1 MSKIPV
7 VLILSLSIELLLPVI
22 HDCPRPVSRW
32 WPRRVAWTR
41 IVQSNQQCRFASPLV
56 LPPMLDGTPSRRVAS
71 ASGFK
76 LVSRSGESA
85 SASDSDV
92 RVGEWRV
99 ASGEWRGDSEWPLV
113 AG

>member
-7 VLILSLSIELLLPVI
+7 VLILSLSIELFLPVI
-22 HDCPRPVSRW
+22 HYCPRPVSESRW

-41 IVQSNQQCRFASPLV
+41 IVQSNQQCRFAAPLV

-76 LVSRSGESA
+76 LVSRSGEWRVPVTRTSESA
-85 SASDSDV
+85 S
-92 RVGEWRV
+92 GKWRV
-99 ASGEWRGDSEWPLV
+99 ASGEATRSGR
-113 AG
+113 

>member
-7 VLILSLSIELLLPVI
+7 VLILSLSIELLLPVTVI

-41 IVQSNQQCRFASPLV
+41 IVQSNQQCRFAAPLV

-76 LVSRSGESA
+76 LVSRSGEWRVPVTRTSESA
-85 SASDSDV
+85 S
-92 RVGEWRV
+92 GEWRV
-99 ASGEWRGDSEWPLV
+99 ASGEATRSGR
-113 AG
+113 